1 MLKSSSL
8 RGGYD
13 EAIQSKSIL
22 DSYVERLFSNCYHA
36 YIFRLRQLCFAMTMI
51 LCKYVMLILYELS
64 YSIIYAQK

>member
-1 MLKSSSL
+1 MLRSSSL

-22 DSYVERLFSNCYHA
+22 DSYVEILFSNCYHLH
-36 YIFRLRQLCFAMTMI
+36 IPGLLQLRFAMTMV

-64 YSIIYAQK
+64 YIS